1 MRSSYNR
8 RPEGY
13 TAGTHADVVRLLDWV
28 QDDRREISLEKL
40 IVEVVSTGSR
50 GYPLNEPESGLT

>member
-13 TAGTHADVVRLLDWV
+13 TAGTRADVVRLLDWV
-28 QDDRREISLEKL
+28 QDDRREISLEEL
-40 IVEVVSTGSR
+40 IVKVASTSSR
-50 GYPLNEPESGLT
+50 GCTLNEPESILT